1 MQEIDK
7 FDVKVDV
14 IPNRLEKYM
23 AFIIKSLV
31 FIDSMQ
37 FVNSCLDALV
47 KNLTYNDFKY
57 LSQKFNGKQLNL
69 IKQKGVYPYE
79 YMNSFEKFPEDKSP
93 DRCEFYSS
101 LKDGCISEKDYLH
114 AVNVWNEF
122 KMKLLVDY
130 YDLYLKTDVLLL
142 IDVFEKFINWSLK
155 YYGLNPCHYFSSP
168 GLNWDEMLKITGI
181 KLELISDIDMHYL
194 IEKGMKGGISYI
206 AKRHSKANNKHGK
219 DYDSSEESMFI
230 IFLDANNLYD

>member
-1 MQEIDK
+1 
-7 FDVKVDV
+7 
-14 IPNRLEKYM
+14 M
-23 AFIIKSLV
+23 AFIIKNLV

-194 IEKGMKGGISYI
+194 LEKGMKGGISYI